1 MCQKGPSSNHGFKL
15 FYCTHLD
22 TKLPF
27 VRVCL
32 IRMAS
37 QITLEALI
45 INAEM
50 KRRFS
55 EELRAAINPM
65 LGSRRR

>member
-1 MCQKGPSSNHGFKL
+1 
-15 FYCTHLD
+15 
-22 TKLPF
+22 
-27 VRVCL
+27 
-32 IRMAS
+32 MAS

-55 EELRAAINPM
+55 EEPGAKINLI
-65 LGSRRR
+65 LGSRRRQSVAKVTEDPGRTGMGTDERTRVRFT